1 MPVTDYTYDDCRL
14 MSKARSKNLPCETG
28 LVEVTKL
35 MHQLGL
41 NMAAIEA
48 EMDSF
53 ADIARKRDGLIRLTE
68 FAAYLGIPSS
78 EPGLVELFNLYDRV
92 SRVGGGRVLNDG
104 VFRLNTVC
112 FDVREFGR
120 GVC

>member
-28 LVEVTKL
+28 LVAVSNL
-35 MHQLGL
+35 MHQLGV
-41 NMAAIEA
+41 NMATIET

-53 ADIARKRDGLIRLTE
+53 ADIARKTDGLIRLTE

-78 EPGLVELFNLYDRV
+78 EPGLVELFNLYDK
-92 SRVGGGRVLNDG
+92 VGCAG
-104 VFRLNTVC
+104 
-112 FDVREFGR
+112 GR
-120 GVC
+120 GVRLHQLLPDRH